1 MSVVSQH
8 IQAMRYTREVWAK
21 TCNPH
26 PYSQATL
33 AQQCGDGSFC
43 PYPRFYRPSR
53 AECVRLIQRI
63 DPSYK

>member
-1 MSVVSQH
+1 MSWIRQQSRDAACSRDLWVKQF
-8 IQAMRYTREVWAK
+8 A
-21 TCNPH
+21 PH
-26 PYSQATL
+26 PYRAATL
-33 AQQCGDGSFC
+33 AQQCGEGSFC

>member
-21 TCNPH
+21 TFNTH
-26 PYSQATL
+26 PYSSTTL
-33 AQQCGDGSFC
+33 GQQCGEGSFC

>member
-21 TCNPH
+21 TFNPH
-26 PYSQATL
+26 PYSPSTL
-33 AQQCGDGSFC
+33 AQQCGEGSFC